1 MNCQTVCQNWRNEAS
16 GQQRAEKGVSSPR
29 ISTPGTFLIMKMHPL
44 CTGEHT
50 NPFVRT
56 QQRREFLQIGALTG
70 LGITLPQLLQ
80 LQAAQ
85 KLEMPSVETFK
96 PIATSVIH
104 IYLPGGMAQ
113 HESWDPKPFAA
124 PEYRGPFAP
133 IKGVTGEYVG
143 ERFANIAKILDKIT
157 MIRSVTHGEAAHERG
172 THNMFTG
179 YRPSPAIKFPSFG
192 SIISHEQ
199 GSRNNL
205 PPYVVIPSVIAPEQG
220 SGYMSSAFG
229 PFALGSDPADGNF
242 TVRDLATPKDIDDKR
257 FNRRRNLLQAVDDH
271 FRTAEKSDAVSAMD
285 SFYQSAYN
293 LISSSQAREAF
304 NLKAESDKL
313 RDEYGR
319 NSAGQRFLLARRLVE
334 AGVRMVSVTYG
345 GWDHHSNIKGSFE
358 SQAVPF
364 DQAFARLIRD
374 LDERGMLATTLVLV
388 SSEFGRTPKINST
401 NGRDHY
407 PRVFSVAMAGGGVKK
422 GFVYGKSDAL
432 GAEPDENPVGP
443 EDLARTMYRLLGI
456 NASKRI
462 VVENVRPVDIVNGG
476 TLIKDIM
483 A

>member
-1 MNCQTVCQNWRNEAS
+1 
-16 GQQRAEKGVSSPR
+16 
-29 ISTPGTFLIMKMHPL
+29 MKMHPL
-44 CTGEHT
+44 CSGEHRNLFAT
-50 NPFVRT
+50 T
-56 QQRREFLQIGALTG
+56 QGRRDFLQVGAMAG

-85 KLEMPSVETFK
+85 KLEMPSVESYK
-96 PIATSVIH
+96 AIATSVIH

-124 PEYRGPFAP
+124 PEYRGPFSP

-143 ERFANIAKILDKIT
+143 EKFANIAKILDKIT

-192 SIISHEQ
+192 SIISHEL
-199 GSRNNL
+199 GTRNSL
-205 PPYVVIPSVIAPEQG
+205 PPYVAIPSVFAPDQG

-242 TVRDLATPKDIDDKR
+242 TVRDLATPKDIDSKR
-257 FNRRRNLLQAVDDH
+257 FERRRSLLGAVDEH
-271 FRTAEKSDAVSAMD
+271 FRTTEKSDGLAAMD
-285 SFYQSAYN
+285 KFYTAAYN

-304 NLKAESDKL
+304 NLAAEPAKL

-319 NSAGQRFLLARRLVE
+319 NAAGQRFLLARRLVE
-334 AGVRMVSVTYG
+334 AGTRMVSVNFG
-345 GWDHHSNIKGSFE
+345 SWDHHSNIKGAFE
-358 SQAVPF
+358 GQAVQF
-364 DQAFARLIRD
+364 DTAFARLIKD
-374 LDERGMLATTLVLV
+374 LEERGMLDTTLVLV

-476 TLIKDIM
+476 TLIKDLI

>member
-1 MNCQTVCQNWRNEAS
+1 
-16 GQQRAEKGVSSPR
+16 
-29 ISTPGTFLIMKMHPL
+29 MKMHSL
-44 CTGEHT
+44 CTGNHSNLFT
-50 NPFVRT
+50 T
-56 QQRREFLQIGALTG
+56 AQGRRDFLQVGAMAG
-70 LGITLPQLLQ
+70 LGLTLPHLLK

-85 KLEMPSVETFK
+85 LAMPEVATYK
-96 PIATSVIH
+96 PIASSIIH

-124 PEYRGPFAP
+124 PDYRGPFNP

-143 ERFANIAKILDKIT
+143 EKFANISKILDKISI
-157 MIRSVTHGEAAHERG
+157 IRSVTHGEAAHERG

-192 SIISHEQ
+192 TIISHEQ

-205 PPYVVIPSVIAPEQG
+205 PPYVAIPGVFAPDQG

-229 PFALGSDPADGNF
+229 PFALGSDPADKGF
-242 TVRDLATPKDIDDKR
+242 TVRDLASPKDIDEKR
-257 FNRRRNLLQAVDDH
+257 FERRRSLLSAVDEH
-271 FRTAEKSDAVSAMD
+271 FRSNEKSDGLTAMD
-285 SFYQSAYN
+285 SFYSAAYN

-304 NLKAESDKL
+304 NLNAESNKL

-319 NSAGQRFLLARRLVE
+319 NAAGQRFLLARRLVE
-334 AGVRMVSVTYG
+334 AGTRMVSVNYG
-345 GWDHHSNIKGSFE
+345 SWDHHSNIKGSFE
-358 SQAVPF
+358 SQAPQF
-364 DQAFARLIRD
+364 DVAFARLIKD
-374 LDERGMLATTLVLV
+374 LDERGMLDTTLVLV

-422 GFVYGKSDAL
+422 GFIYGKSDAL

-443 EDLARTMYRLLGI
+443 EDLAKTMYRLLGI
-456 NASKRI
+456 NAEKRI
-462 VVENVRPVDIVNGG
+462 ILEGVRPIDIVNGG
-476 TLIKDIM
+476 RIINELI

>member
-1 MNCQTVCQNWRNEAS
+1 
-16 GQQRAEKGVSSPR
+16 
-29 ISTPGTFLIMKMHPL
+29 MKMHSL
-44 CTGEHT
+44 CSGNHSNLFTTAQG
-50 NPFVRT
+50 
-56 QQRREFLQIGALTG
+56 RRDFLQVGAMAG
-70 LGITLPQLLQ
+70 LGITLPQLLK
-80 LQAAQ
+80 LQAAE
-85 KLEMPSVETFK
+85 LAMPAVESYK
-96 PIATSVIH
+96 PVATSVIH

-124 PEYRGPFAP
+124 PEYRGPFSP

-143 ERFANIAKILDKIT
+143 EKFANIAKILDKISI
-157 MIRSVTHGEAAHERG
+157 IRSVTHGEAAHERG

-199 GSRNNL
+199 GVRNNL
-205 PPYVVIPSVIAPEQG
+205 PPYVAIPSVFAPDQG

-229 PFALGSDPADGNF
+229 PFSLGSDPASKTF
-242 TVRDLATPKDIDDKR
+242 TVRDLAAPKDIDAKR
-257 FNRRRNLLQAVDDH
+257 FERRRGLLSAVDEH
-271 FRTAEKSDAVSAMD
+271 FRTTEKSDGLTAMD
-285 SFYQSAYN
+285 KFYSAAYD
-293 LISSSQAREAF
+293 LISSKQAREAF
-304 NLKAESDKL
+304 ELNAEPAKL

-319 NSAGQRFLLARRLVE
+319 NAAGQRFLLARRLVE
-334 AGVRMVSVTYG
+334 AGTRMVSVNFG
-345 GWDHHSNIKGSFE
+345 SWDHHSNIKGAFE
-358 SQAVPF
+358 KQAVEF
-364 DQAFARLIRD
+364 DTAFARLIRD
-374 LDERGMLATTLVLV
+374 LDERGMLDTTLVLV

-407 PRVFSVAMAGGGVKK
+407 PRVFSVAMAGGGVKR

-432 GAEPDENPVGP
+432 GGEPDENPVGP

-462 VVENVRPVDIVNGG
+462 VVENVRPIDIVNGG
-476 TLIKDIM
+476 KLLTDLI